1 MLNSFWFEEDYLTIC
16 QFSTQDFEKV
26 VLLNR
31 INRRDDKKNQERDV
45 LNAVRE
51 YIPNLSDFV
60 EKKLLEFLSYVN
72 HPLGVEWS
80 SPAGATLFE
89 K

>member
-1 MLNSFWFEEDYLTIC
+1 M
-16 QFSTQDFEKV
+16 
-26 VLLNR
+26 
-31 INRRDDKKNQERDV
+31 